1 MGWNLG
7 DVFAGI
13 AQGVGS
19 GMTMNAKNEI
29 DTQNQ
34 MNMETRRAELDAK
47 RTEAMA
53 RLNRELTEPDRK
65 QTQANNERDYGLRDR
80 QQSSV
85 EAYQKGILDDK
96 SVQRTLTDQKNQAIA
111 ERDAAKLAGM
121 GGAGGAGNK
130 PLKLDQTLSDADKSY
145 EANFYKQLEKAQDPL
160 AGGKPE
166 EIAAKT
172 AQLEKQRFARF
183 GMKTEIDEGGGV
195 TITDRTGYT
204 KRFNSPEEAAQSGF
218 KTKVVA
224 DAMEAKVALARD
236 AGPPR
241 NLANPQDLAE
251 AEASKRKP
259 GGKGVSLADLAN
271 YTPDP
276 ASPAGQHAARAAQAR
291 EQSQAK
297 ERGDMVGK
305 QAVRDMVQQNAA
317 TYSPEQA
324 MQILDA
330 YGSMLA
336 SNELILLQNRIKGAR

>member
-53 RLNRELTEPDRK
+53 RLNHELTEPDRK
-65 QTQANNERDYGLRDR
+65 QAQANNERDYGLRDR
-80 QQSSV
+80 QQASI

-96 SVQRTLTDQKNQAIA
+96 SVQRTLTDQRNTAMA

-121 GGAGGAGNK
+121 GGAGGAGSK
-130 PLKLDQTLSDADKSY
+130 PMKLDQTLSDADKSY
-145 EANFYKQLEKAQDPL
+145 DANFYKQLETVQAPL
-160 AGGKPE
+160 TGGKPE

-218 KTKVVA
+218 KTKAVA
-224 DAMEAKVALARD
+224 DAMGERAKQTEQQKEKPTPDANRIGGLPSPSKFNLMDMAPKSEEDQRAEALAVAYRFKGMSTDKLQAIIKSAKSADEKMAAEWAFVD
-236 AGPPR
+236 AMSRGTDF
-241 NLANPQDLAE
+241 AN
-251 AEASKRKP
+251 
-259 GGKGVSLADLAN
+259 GG
-271 YTPDP
+271 
-276 ASPAGQHAARAAQAR
+276 
-291 EQSQAK
+291 
-297 ERGDMVGK
+297 M
-305 QAVRDMVQQNAA
+305 
-317 TYSPEQA
+317 
-324 MQILDA
+324 
-330 YGSMLA
+330 
-336 SNELILLQNRIKGAR
+336 

>member
-53 RLNRELTEPDRK
+53 RLNHELTEPDRK
-65 QTQANNERDYGLRDR
+65 QAQANNERDYGLRDR
-80 QQSSV
+80 QQASI

-96 SVQRTLTDQKNQAIA
+96 SVQRTLTDQRNTAMA

-121 GGAGGAGNK
+121 GGAGGAGSK
-130 PLKLDQTLSDADKSY
+130 PMKLDQTLSDADKSY
-145 EANFYKQLEKAQDPL
+145 DANFYKQLEQVQAPL
-160 AGGKPE
+160 TGGKPE

-218 KTKVVA
+218 KTKAVA
-224 DAMEAKVALARD
+224 DAMGERAKQTEQQKEKPTPDANRIGGLPSPSKFNLMDMAPKSEEDQRAEALAVAYRFKGMSTDKLQAIIKSAKSADEKMAAEWAFVD
-236 AGPPR
+236 AMSRGTDF
-241 NLANPQDLAE
+241 AN
-251 AEASKRKP
+251 
-259 GGKGVSLADLAN
+259 GG
-271 YTPDP
+271 
-276 ASPAGQHAARAAQAR
+276 
-291 EQSQAK
+291 
-297 ERGDMVGK
+297 M
-305 QAVRDMVQQNAA
+305 
-317 TYSPEQA
+317 
-324 MQILDA
+324 
-330 YGSMLA
+330 
-336 SNELILLQNRIKGAR
+336 

>member
-1 MGWNLG
+1 MAKWNLG

-65 QTQANNERDYGLRDR
+65 QTQANADRDYGLRDR
-80 QQSSV
+80 QQTST

-96 SVQRTLTDQKNQAIA
+96 ATQRTLTDQKNQAIA

-130 PLKLDQTLSDADKSY
+130 PMKLDQTLSDADKSY
-145 EANFYKQLEKAQDPL
+145 DANFYKQLEKAQDPL
-160 AGGKPE
+160 TGGKPE

-218 KTKVVA
+218 KTKAVA
-224 DAMEAKVALARD
+224 DAMGERAKQTEQQKPAKAEKPTPDANRIGGLPSPSKFNLADMVKSAPKNEEDQRAEALAVAYRFKGMSTDKLQAIIKSAKSADEKMAAEWAFVD
-236 AGPPR
+236 AMSRGTDF
-241 NLANPQDLAE
+241 AN
-251 AEASKRKP
+251 
-259 GGKGVSLADLAN
+259 GG
-271 YTPDP
+271 
-276 ASPAGQHAARAAQAR
+276 
-291 EQSQAK
+291 
-297 ERGDMVGK
+297 M
-305 QAVRDMVQQNAA
+305 
-317 TYSPEQA
+317 
-324 MQILDA
+324 
-330 YGSMLA
+330 
-336 SNELILLQNRIKGAR
+336 